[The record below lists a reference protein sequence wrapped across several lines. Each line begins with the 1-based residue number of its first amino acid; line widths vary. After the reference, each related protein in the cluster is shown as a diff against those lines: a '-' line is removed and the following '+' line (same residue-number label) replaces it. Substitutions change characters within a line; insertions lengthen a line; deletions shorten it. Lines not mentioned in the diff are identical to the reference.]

1 MIKAVIFDM
10 DGLMIDS
17 ERVTYEGYVKECGKL
32 GYVMEEDFYKEV
44 LGHTVPEVYE
54 KFLGRY
60 GNDFPMDDVVKNV
73 HQYMDDLFVE
83 EGVPVK
89 RGLRKLLR
97 YLKAHG
103 YKTVVA
109 TSSGRERGDRILS
122 MAGLEEYFDDSI
134 CGDEV
139 TIGKPN
145 PEVFL
150 KACEK
155 AGTAP
160 EEALVLEDSEAGIS
174 AAFAAGIPVVCVP
187 DMKYP
192 EKEFVKKAGWIVE
205 SLHVVLEMFE
215 KDQFKNS

>member
-1 MIKAVIFDM
+1 
-10 DGLMIDS
+10 
-17 ERVTYEGYVKECGKL
+17 
-32 GYVMEEDFYKEV
+32 
-44 LGHTVPEVYE
+44 
-54 KFLGRY
+54 
-60 GNDFPMDDVVKNV
+60 
-73 HQYMDDLFVE
+73 MDDLFVE

-89 RGLRKLLR
+89 RGLRELLR
-97 YLKAHG
+97 YLKLMGIRLWWLPPADGAGGQDPFHG
-103 YKTVVA
+103 GT
-109 TSSGRERGDRILS
+109 GRI
-122 MAGLEEYFDDSI
+122 FDDSI